1 MSAASRRNEH
11 QQAYL
16 RQATILRKNLVEWDQ
31 TIRSPQGANWPSMLG
46 RLNAAMNQS
55 SNLDKC
61 IEPVLEHFVYV
72 PKKCTANPQDI
83 PFFLST
89 RLATDAQK
97 QKADTAAASGADKD
111 GTKKEGGEEEDGE
124 TGSSVDVAM
133 AETEIKDPV
142 KALKDFENVAAEL
155 AADYESK
162 MMRF

>member
-1 MSAASRRNEH
+1 MYVSPHQRDSNE
-11 QQAYL
+11 Q
-16 RQATILRKNLVEWDQ
+16 
-31 TIRSPQGANWPSMLG
+31 
-46 RLNAAMNQS
+46 NQS